1 MALRPGYR
9 SCLVALISVAVF
21 TAIRWGLDG
30 LLGTRAELTPF
41 TCAVVVSA
49 LFGGLR
55 AGIAATIISV
65 PVCDYLFVDP
75 RYTFFIY
82 DPPGDTAALLLFVIL
97 AVALSAIIERFR
109 RSEQRLRQ
117 AHVELQESEL
127 RFRTLAANVPE
138 IVFTATP
145 DGSRDYLSEGYC
157 EYTGLTAERARA
169 EWRELIHPE
178 DRQGFLDQWAKSF
191 QTGAEFSATYRIRG
205 ADGEYRWFKE
215 HVKPVREPGG
225 RIVQWTGVA
234 ADIHEQKLL
243 QEALARRTRQLAVSN
258 EQFQKFAYRVSHDL
272 KEPLRM
278 IAVFTEFLVKR
289 NEQHLDDE
297 SRTFTRYI
305 LEGVRRVEMQMRDLL
320 EYARAGSLEMKAE
333 VADLNVILNSAIDNL
348 RSAIIEAGA
357 TITFDPLP
365 TLIVNPDR
373 MGSVFQNLVGNALKY
388 RGTKTPHIHVS
399 AREEKEEWIFSV
411 RDNGIGFA
419 MSESSRIFTAFER
432 LASDRTIEGSGLGLA
447 IVKRIVEM
455 KGGRIWAES
464 DPGVGSTF
472 YFTLPRSLERMAAVQ
487 PQSQAAVASS
497 DLRAF

>member
-1 MALRPGYR
+1 
-9 SCLVALISVAVF
+9 
-21 TAIRWGLDG
+21 
-30 LLGTRAELTPF
+30 
-41 TCAVVVSA
+41 
-49 LFGGLR
+49 
-55 AGIAATIISV
+55 
-65 PVCDYLFVDP
+65 
-75 RYTFFIY
+75 
-82 DPPGDTAALLLFVIL
+82 
-97 AVALSAIIERFR
+97 
-109 RSEQRLRQ
+109 
-117 AHVELQESEL
+117 
-127 RFRTLAANVPE
+127 
-138 IVFTATP
+138 
-145 DGSRDYLSEGYC
+145 
-157 EYTGLTAERARA
+157 
-169 EWRELIHPE
+169 
-178 DRQGFLDQWAKSF
+178 
-191 QTGAEFSATYRIRG
+191 
-205 ADGEYRWFKE
+205 
-215 HVKPVREPGG
+215 
-225 RIVQWTGVA
+225 
-234 ADIHEQKLL
+234 
-243 QEALARRTRQLAVSN
+243 
-258 EQFQKFAYRVSHDL
+258 
-272 KEPLRM
+272 M